1 MSGNKNYILDAS
13 VIEKKLSRLAL
24 EVIENNIEEEEII
37 FVGIDSNGVVLAE
50 QIRNMV
56 EKESYIKTSLLT
68 LTLNK
73 KTPKRI
79 ELSQD
84 VDFNGKIVILVDDV
98 SNSGKTLLYALK
110 PFLEF
115 HPKKI
120 RTLVLVERS
129 HSLFPISA
137 DYKGLQIATTLQ
149 EHIYVEVEGDKI
161 TGAYLD

>member
-1 MSGNKNYILDAS
+1 MSGNKNYILDATT
-13 VIEKKLSRLAL
+13 IDKKLSRLAL
-24 EVIENNIEEEEII
+24 EVIENNIEEDEII

-50 QIRNMV
+50 HIRKMV
-56 EKESYIKTSLLT
+56 EKESGVKTTLLT
-68 LTLNK
+68 LTLDK
-73 KTPKRI
+73 KKPGKI
-79 ELSQD
+79 ELSKEINFD
-84 VDFNGKIVILVDDV
+84 DKIVIIVDDV

-137 DYKGLQIATTLQ
+137 DYKGIQIATTLQ
-149 EHIYVEVEGDKI
+149 EHIYVEVEGKKI
-161 TGAYLD
+161 MGAYLD